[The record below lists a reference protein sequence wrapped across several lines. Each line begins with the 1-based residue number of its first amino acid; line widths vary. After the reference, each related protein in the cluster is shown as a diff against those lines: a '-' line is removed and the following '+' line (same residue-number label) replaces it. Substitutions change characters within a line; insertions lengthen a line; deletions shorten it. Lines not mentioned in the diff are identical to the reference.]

1 MSTTQP
7 TLPSAKAL
15 MTHADDAR
23 HIVYATWIIP
33 KFFPYMRDL
42 LCVHY
47 PNAVCYPDSRSGL
60 TPSHRNELTKQPAYE
75 NFARSL
81 MDAVF
86 AQPSNIG
93 CPCLILTEKLRTAFK
108 VFGERGMSITDN
120 RAWSPVSVAMIYFIL
135 VTDFHFAPRMS
146 EQMKANHLAQLRMLE
161 FAGPKLP
168 AYFLL

>member
-1 MSTTQP
+1 
-7 TLPSAKAL
+7 

-47 PNAVCYPDSRSGL
+47 PNAVCYTDSRSVL